1 MKYFEIGRK
10 REKGRERRKKPAEIS
25 LSNNNHSHHFRSSPS
40 SLSLNTQCDTE
51 LFLGRRWVNGL
62 RDRRIFWEKR
72 DCDPRLTS
80 FMVWNGLK
88 GDLSVGRTWKAPKGL
103 TTREGALMG
112 DWGLIP
118 GPSLGWMRG
127 CFWYSVCGPG
137 WNSFPAK
144 DALGTITVHLNVNLV
159 RVK

>member
-10 REKGRERRKKPAEIS
+10 REKGRERRKKTAEIS
-25 LSNNNHSHHFRSSPS
+25 LSNNNTVIILGPHQA
-40 SLSLNTQCDTE
+40 LSLNTQYDTE
-51 LFLGRRWVNGL
+51 LFLGRRWVNVL
-62 RDRRIFWEKR
+62 RDRRISWEKR